1 MALKVKLK
9 HKNVL
14 TLNGE
19 EVVKNVKPL
28 ISKYQ
33 VIVVTEGNK
42 IIGYLTGDEI
52 EKANGEE
59 KLKDIIKKGKAS

>member
-19 EVVKNVKPL
+19 EVVKKVKTP
-28 ISKYQ
+28 
-33 VIVVTEGNK
+33 
-42 IIGYLTGDEI
+42 YLKVPSNCRDV
-52 EKANGEE
+52 
-59 KLKDIIKKGKAS
+59 GK

>member
-9 HKNVL
+9 HKNIL

-33 VIVVTEGNK
+33 VIVVMEGNK
-42 IIGYLTGDEI
+42 I
-52 EKANGEE
+52 
-59 KLKDIIKKGKAS
+59 